1 MPGFFRTAAGTERM
15 QTPNDPAAS
24 KDAGDLDRELMNNI
38 ATGVFRMT
46 PEGKFLALNPAA
58 ADLLC
63 YDTTQ
68 AVKELPERSFL
79 ADPATWSTLLMHI
92 QQGQGSIELLIKRG
106 DGSTL
111 PCTVTAKANRDSNG
125 EIRSIDGT
133 MAPDRS
139 HRRGKGE
146 LRRQTDYMRALQDI
160 MLAVARRTAPLEV
173 LKILLQH
180 TLALMHT
187 RHGFFFQ
194 HEPGRDR
201 LLLKIGFGLYRP
213 ILGFAIQKGAGLVG
227 KVWQGQTPI
236 IVNDYQSWSE
246 RHPDPTWDA
255 VYSVAGVPL
264 KSGDSLLGVIGFL
277 HTEEGRRI
285 EEHEFELLNRFAE
298 LATIALDKAKVD
310 AKLDAELEERRQA
323 EEALVKSEERYR
335 SVVEDLAEF
344 VLRWKPEGRI
354 IFANDAYCRYKGK
367 SRSKIIGRNIDALFS
382 KPAYDQALEIIARL
396 DPDHPLE
403 ANDILTR
410 GPDDQPI
417 WEEWTDRGIFDDA
430 GRLSEIQSVG
440 RNITERKLAE
450 KALRESEYRFRSFFN
465 SNPEGILLVDLE
477 GNILDANRSLLK
489 IAGYRLE
496 EIQGKAYRSLMH
508 ARYHQ
513 QIDRNIEALLKGLVL
528 DDTIEIEHIRRDGT
542 NISVEVRGWVIT
554 GEESQPLA
562 LGAFIRD
569 LTREKMLAAD
579 KAALESQLQQT
590 QKMEAIG
597 TLAGGIAHDFN
608 NILSGILGYAELAL
622 IETADAQGVL
632 KHYLTGTLDACH
644 RARSLVQQILRFSR
658 RDDTDLVPM
667 AVRPLLREAVK
678 LLRSTLP
685 ATIRIKESTTAELD
699 TVVADATQ
707 LHQVIMNLGTNAYHA
722 MRETGGT
729 LTFSLQNR
737 LLAEPRYAMSLS
749 IPPGEYLKMAIV
761 DTGPGIPE
769 ELRDRIFE
777 PYFTTKEKQEG
788 TGLGLSVTFGIVK
801 NLNGLIEIEQTEK
814 GSTTFAVY
822 LPLANKAGMPAPAPS
837 HRLPRGQNQRI
848 LCVDDERI
856 FLEVVQK
863 HLEGLGY
870 RVTSCQSS
878 VQALEQLMT
887 ATDAFDLIITD
898 QAMPEMT
905 GVQLTAEIRKR
916 NPGLPIILCTG
927 YSEGVTAQTVRELG
941 IAAFL
946 MKPVTR
952 KELAKTVRRVLED
965 HHAGTDKI

>member
-1 MPGFFRTAAGTERM
+1 MKPR
-15 QTPNDPAAS
+15 NDPAAF
-24 KDAGDLDRELMNNI
+24 KDAGAFDCELINNI

-58 ADLLC
+58 AKLLG
-63 YDTTQ
+63 YDSAQ
-68 AVKELPERSFL
+68 AVKELPAGSFL
-79 ADPATWSTLLMHI
+79 ADPTTWPSLLEHL
-92 QQGQGSIELLIKRG
+92 QQEKGPIELRIKRRE
-106 DGSTL
+106 GSSL
-111 PCTVTAKANRDSNG
+111 RCTITAKANRDSKG
-125 EIRSIDGT
+125 ELRSIDGT
-133 MAPDRS
+133 MAPAQTR
-139 HRRGKGE
+139 RRGNGE
-146 LRRQTDYMRALQDI
+146 LGRQTDYMRALQDI

-173 LKILLQH
+173 LKTLLQH
-180 TLALMHT
+180 TLALMRT

-194 HEPGRDR
+194 YEAPSDR
-201 LLLKIGFGLYRP
+201 LRLKVGFGLYRP
-213 ILGFAIQKGAGLVG
+213 ILGYAIPKGAGLVG

-236 IVNDYQSWSE
+236 VVNDYQTWSE
-246 RHPDPTWDA
+246 RHPDPAWDA

-264 KSGDSLLGVIGFL
+264 KSRDSLLGVIGFL

-285 EEHEFELLNRFAE
+285 EDHEFELLNRFAE
-298 LATIALDKAKVD
+298 LAAIAMDKARVD
-310 AKLDAELEERRQA
+310 AKLEDELEERRQA

-344 VLRWKPEGRI
+344 VLRWTPEGRV

-367 SRSKIIGRNIDALFS
+367 SKAKVIGRNIDALFS

-396 DPDHPLE
+396 DPKHPME
-403 ANDILTR
+403 VNDIMTR
-410 GPDDQPI
+410 GPDGQPI
-417 WEEWTDRGIFDDA
+417 WEEWTDRGIFDAA
-430 GRLSEIQSVG
+430 GRLIEIQSIG

-450 KALRESEYRFRSFFN
+450 RAVRESEYRFRSFFN

-489 IAGYRLE
+489 IAGYRLAA
-496 EIQGKAYRSLMH
+496 IQGKAYRTLVH
-508 ARYHQ
+508 PRYHAS
-513 QIDRNIEALLKGLVL
+513 IDRNIEALLKGLVI
-528 DDTIEIEHIRRDGT
+528 DDTIEIEYIRKDGT
-542 NISVEVRGWVIT
+542 TIPVDVRGWVIT

-579 KAALESQLQQT
+579 KAALEGQLQQT

-622 IETADAQGVL
+622 IETGETQGVF
-632 KHYLTGTLDACH
+632 KHFLNGSLDACH
-644 RARSLVQQILRFSR
+644 RARSLVQQILKFSR

-667 AVRPLLREAVK
+667 AVRPLVKEAVK

-685 ATIRIKESTTAELD
+685 ATIRIEENITAEVD

-722 MRETGGT
+722 MRETGGR

-749 IPPGEYLKMAIV
+749 IPPGEYLKMTMT
-761 DTGPGIPE
+761 DTGPGISE
-769 ELRDRIFE
+769 DLRDRIFE

-788 TGLGLSVTFGIVK
+788 TGLGLSVTFGIIK
-801 NLNGLIEIEQTEK
+801 NLNGLIEIEQTEV
-814 GSTTFAVY
+814 GATTFAVY
-822 LPLANKAGMPAPAPS
+822 LPLASKAGVPRPVPP
-837 HRLPRGQNQRI
+837 HQLPRGQDERI

-870 RVTSCQSS
+870 QVTSCQSS
-878 VQALEQLMT
+878 VQALRQLMT
-887 ATDAFDLIITD
+887 APDAFDLIITD
-898 QAMPEMT
+898 QTMPEMT
-905 GVQLTAEIRKR
+905 GVQMIAEIRKR
-916 NPGLPIILCTG
+916 NPGLPIVLCTG
-927 YSEGVTAQTVRELG
+927 YSEGVTAQTARELG

-952 KELAKTVRRVLED
+952 KELARTVRRALGG
-965 HHAGTDKI
+965 HHPGAGKT